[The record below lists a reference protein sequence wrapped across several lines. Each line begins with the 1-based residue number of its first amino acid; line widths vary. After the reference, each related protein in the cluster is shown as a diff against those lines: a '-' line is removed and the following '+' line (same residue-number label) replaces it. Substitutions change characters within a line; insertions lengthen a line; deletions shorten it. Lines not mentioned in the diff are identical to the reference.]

1 MIDKKVFQFVLLI
14 LLIIIIII
22 FYQIYFFDNKKIV
35 QKNDTIIETEI
46 KNLSNNSEEKS
57 ANIIENLK
65 YVSKDLLGN
74 TYIVTAESAIIK
86 KDRENEVKLNEVNA
100 KIIKKDNT
108 TIFIYSTTA
117 DYDKISHNTVFKEK
131 VHVEYE
137 KQTIDANIVNLNFAN
152 NFIEILEN
160 VYYINEDTVI
170 YADKAELNL
179 LSNEL
184 KISMINTEDKVQIT
198 GKY

>member
-1 MIDKKVFQFVLLI
+1 MINKKIFQVLLLI
-14 LLIIIIII
+14 LLFLISII
-22 FYQIYFFDNKKIV
+22 FYQFYFSDNDKIV
-35 QKNDTIIETEI
+35 KKKDEAIINNIDGQE
-46 KNLSNNSEEKS
+46 SNSTEKS
-57 ANIIENLK
+57 KNIIQNLR

-74 TYIVTAESAIIK
+74 TYIVTAQSAVIK
-86 KDRENEVKLNEVNA
+86 KDKENEVKLEEVDA

-108 TIFIYSTTA
+108 TIFIYSKTA
-117 DYDKISHNTVFKEK
+117 DYNKINHNTIFKEN

-137 KQTIDANIVNLNFAN
+137 KQTIDANIVNLNLSN
-152 NFIEILEN
+152 NFIEILDN
-160 VYYINEDTVI
+160 VNYINEETRI

-184 KISMINTEDKVQIT
+184 KISMINAEDKVQIT

>member
-1 MIDKKVFQFVLLI
+1 MIDKKAFQVVLLI
-14 LLIIIIII
+14 LLILIILI
-22 FYQIYFFDNKKIV
+22 FNQIYFSDNRKILKK
-35 QKNDTIIETEI
+35 NEATIETEI
-46 KNLSNNSEEKS
+46 KNLSDNSEEKPS
-57 ANIIENLK
+57 NIIQNLK

-86 KDRENEVKLNEVNA
+86 KDRENEVKLNDVNA
-100 KIIKKDNT
+100 KIIKKDDT

-117 DYDKISHNTVFKEK
+117 DYNKINHNTVFKEK

-137 KQTIDANIVNLNFAN
+137 KQTIDANIVNLDFAN

-160 VYYINEDTVI
+160 VYYINEDTKI

-184 KISMINTEDKVQIT
+184 KISMINAEDKVKIT

>member
-1 MIDKKVFQFVLLI
+1 MVNKRIYQVI
-14 LLIIIIII
+14 LLLLLFLICIT
-22 FYQIYFFDNKKIV
+22 FYQIYFSEKK
-35 QKNDTIIETEI
+35 KNTQEKISTIKIE
-46 KNLSNNSEEKS
+46 NNSQVEDSNEMMS
-57 ANIIENLK
+57 NVIQNLR

-74 TYIVTAESAIIK
+74 TYVVTAKSAKIQ
-86 KDRENEVKLNEVNA
+86 KDKENEVKLNEVNA
-100 KIIKKDNT
+100 KIIKQDNT
-108 TIFIYSTTA
+108 TIFIYSKTA
-117 DYDKISHNTVFKEK
+117 DYNKINHNTVFKQK
-131 VHVEYE
+131 VHIEYE
-137 KQTIDANIVNLNFAN
+137 EQTIDANIVNLNFSN

-184 KISMINTEDKVQIT
+184 KISMINAEDKVQIT

>member
-1 MIDKKVFQFVLLI
+1 MVNKRIYQVI
-14 LLIIIIII
+14 LLLLLFLICIT
-22 FYQIYFFDNKKIV
+22 FYQIYFSEKK
-35 QKNDTIIETEI
+35 KNTQEKISTIKIE
-46 KNLSNNSEEKS
+46 NNSQVEDSNEMMS
-57 ANIIENLK
+57 NVIQNLR

-74 TYIVTAESAIIK
+74 TYVVTAKSAKIQ
-86 KDRENEVKLNEVNA
+86 KDKENEVKLNEVNA
-100 KIIKKDNT
+100 KIIKQDNT
-108 TIFIYSTTA
+108 TIFIYSKTA
-117 DYDKISHNTVFKEK
+117 DYNKINHNTVFKQK
-131 VHVEYE
+131 VHIEYE
-137 KQTIDANIVNLNFAN
+137 EQTIDANIVNLNFSN

-198 GKY
+198 GKC

>member
-1 MIDKKVFQFVLLI
+1 MIDKKAFQVVLLI
-14 LLIIIIII
+14 LLILII
-22 FYQIYFFDNKKIV
+22 FIFNQIYFSDNRKIL
-35 QKNDTIIETEI
+35 KNNEATIETEI
-46 KNLSNNSEEKS
+46 KNLSDNSEEKPS
-57 ANIIENLK
+57 NIIQNLK

-86 KDRENEVKLNEVNA
+86 KDRENEVKLNDVNA
-100 KIIKKDNT
+100 KIIKKDDT

-117 DYDKISHNTVFKEK
+117 DYNKINHNTVFKEK

-137 KQTIDANIVNLNFAN
+137 KQTIDANIVILNFSD

-160 VYYINEDTVI
+160 VYYINEDTEI

-179 LSNEL
+179 LNNEL
-184 KISMINTEDKVQIT
+184 KISMINAEDKVQIT

>member
-1 MIDKKVFQFVLLI
+1 MIDKKAFQVVLLI
-14 LLIIIIII
+14 ILILIIVI
-22 FYQIYFFDNKKIV
+22 FNQIYFSDNKKNV
-35 QKNDTIIETEI
+35 KKNEATIEAEI
-46 KNLSNNSEEKS
+46 KNLSSNSEEES
-57 ANIIENLK
+57 SNIIQNLK

-100 KIIKKDNT
+100 KIIKKDDT

-117 DYDKISHNTVFKEK
+117 DYNKTNHNTVFKEK

-137 KQTIDANIVNLNFAN
+137 KQTIDANIVNLNFTN

-160 VYYINEDTVI
+160 VHYINEDTKI

-184 KISMINTEDKVQIT
+184 KISMTNAEDKVQIT